1 MKKILYLMLSVIIIV
16 FCIGCGNNK
25 PSDISK
31 DMYDIGTN
39 TVKVTESYLSTD
51 ITAKEAS
58 EKLKTLEKQAEES
71 CDANYS
77 KDDSI
82 KTEVSCISTF
92 VNNNYLREQ
101 SSDSSISY
109 SSIKETLTNLKNN
122 LNIK

>member
-1 MKKILYLMLSVIIIV
+1 MLSIIMIV
-16 FCIGCGNNK
+16 FCIGCGSGK

-39 TVKVTESYLSTD
+39 TVKVTENYLSTD

-58 EKLKTLEKQAEES
+58 EKLKVLEKQAEES
-71 CDANYS
+71 CDTNYS
-77 KDDSI
+77 KDNSI

-109 SSIKETLTNLKNN
+109 SSIKETLTSLKDN